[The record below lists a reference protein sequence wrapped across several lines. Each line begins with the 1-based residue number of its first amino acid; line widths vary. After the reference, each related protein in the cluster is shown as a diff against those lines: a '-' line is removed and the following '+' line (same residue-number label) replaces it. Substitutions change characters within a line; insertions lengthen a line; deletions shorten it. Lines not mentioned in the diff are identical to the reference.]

1 MKYTYR
7 FMAIDKQP
15 GVHPIAN
22 GEMSRRVIRKA
33 ILSTVTSDVM
43 EVTSSIQLYTDLE
56 SGCEAAAHAM
66 QAILQD

>member
-22 GEMSRRVIRKA
+22 GEMSRRVRKA
-33 ILSTVTSDVM
+33 ILSPVTSDVM